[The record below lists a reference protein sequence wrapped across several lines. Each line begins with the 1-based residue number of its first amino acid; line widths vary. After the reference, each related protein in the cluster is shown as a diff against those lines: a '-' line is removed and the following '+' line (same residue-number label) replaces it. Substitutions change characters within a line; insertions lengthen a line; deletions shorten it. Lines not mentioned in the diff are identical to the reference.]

1 MPRKEEESADQG
13 QESMV
18 TIADVMCMC
27 LARELRGKQTAL
39 QGFASPL
46 PTVAIRVAREFDPS
60 LVHLSASG
68 GMNPAPK
75 VMPESTEDQRLVS
88 GASAFFTS
96 PEAFDLAARGNL
108 DVLFIGSPQIDR
120 FGNMNGSVIGEWEN
134 PAVRFGGGG
143 GSGSLLPLA
152 NEVFGW
158 RTEHTSRSFPERVDF
173 VTASGNL
180 TYVVTPLCVF
190 ERYEEDL
197 VVTQLH
203 PGVTRDGVQSN
214 TGWDVSF
221 NDPTETDLP
230 TDREIEV
237 LQKVDPTKVREAGFG
252 ADQLREIP
260 RK

>member
-1 MPRKEEESADQG
+1 MTVDNEATGGSGESR
-13 QESMV
+13 V
-18 TIADVMCMC
+18 TVAEVMCVC

-46 PTVAIRVAREFDPS
+46 PTVAIRTAREFDSS

-68 GMNPAPK
+68 GMNPAPA

-88 GASAFFTS
+88 GASAYFTS
-96 PEAFDLAARGNL
+96 PEAFDLAARGKL

-120 FGNMNGSVIGEWEN
+120 YGNMNGSVIGPWN
-134 PAVRFGGGG
+134 DPSVRFGGGG

-190 ERYEEDL
+190 ERVDGDL
-197 VVTQLH
+197 MVTQLH
-203 PGVTRDGVQSN
+203 PGVTREAVQAN
-214 TGWDVSF
+214 TGWDVAFS
-221 NDPTETDLP
+221 DPVRTELP
-230 TDREIEV
+230 TDRELSV
-237 LQKVDPTKVREAGFG
+237 LQRVDPTNVREAGFSP
-252 ADQLREIP
+252 ADLREILQE
-260 RK
+260 

>member
-1 MPRKEEESADQG
+1 MPSDEEPVG
-13 QESMV
+13 QRAGSSV
-18 TIADVMCMC
+18 TIADVMCVC
-27 LARELRGKQTAL
+27 IARELRGKRTAL

-46 PTVAIRVAREFDPS
+46 PTVAIRVARELDPS

-68 GMNPAPK
+68 GMNPAPV

-96 PEAFDLAARGNL
+96 PEAFDLAARGEL

-120 FGNMNGSVIGEWEN
+120 YGNMNGSVIGEWDD
-134 PAVRFGGGG
+134 PTVRFGGGG

-190 ERYEEDL
+190 KRVDEDL

-203 PGVTRDGVQSN
+203 QGVDRESVREN

-221 NDPTETDLP
+221 RNPTQTELP
-230 TDREIEV
+230 TDRELSI
-237 LQKVDPTKVREAGFG
+237 LRAIDPTNVREAGFSPE
-252 ADQLREIP
+252 QLREIK
-260 RK
+260 RA